1 MKPNLKKLSKTIQNA
16 IQTQELTSVLPD
28 RLEVVRKNKLYLEYK
43 DANGLPFESF
53 ADWLNANIP
62 YGAGVAQTNS
72 FVNHRQLHALCEN
85 YKQLQQE
92 IDNAMAL
99 LKRPRRGPK
108 GKAANSLQ
116 CNELPAKQG
125 NSKDYLLQRLREKHP
140 EHYQK
145 FLTREPGYT
154 SAHKAAVSA
163 GIIKKNAPSTAT
175 NLARAKSAYRK
186 MTAAERKQF
195 TKWIKDGAE

>member
-28 RLEVVRKNKLYLEYK
+28 RLEVVRKNKLHLEYK
-43 DANGLPFESF
+43 DANGFPFKSF
-53 ADWLNANIP
+53 AEWLNANIP

-72 FVNHRQLHALCEN
+72 FVNHRQLFALCEN
-85 YKQLQQE
+85 YKKLQQE
-92 IDNAMAL
+92 IENAMAL
-99 LKRPRRGPK
+99 LKRPRRGERRDLT
-108 GKAANSLQ
+108 SLSD
-116 CNELPAKQG
+116 NDVPAKRG
-125 NSKDYLLQRLREKHP
+125 TSKDYLLQRLRVDHP
-140 EHYQK
+140 EHYEK
-145 FLTREPGYT
+145 FLMREPGYT
-154 SAHKAAVSA
+154 SAKAAARSA